1 MASQQ
6 PLNPEYLDY
15 ASERRS
21 TVGWWMRR
29 SSRRLVGR
37 VLLYLVLIVGSL
49 SFLFPFFYLLNMSVS
64 SPAEFAKF
72 PPDLIPS
79 PISVANYWEG
89 WVAYYP
95 FTNLLENTILITLL
109 AVIGQLLSCVPVAYG
124 FARLRFPGRNFWFVV
139 LLATMMLPSQVT
151 LIPQYYIFAKLQ
163 WVNTFKPLI
172 VPAYFGSAFY
182 IFLLRQFFM
191 TMPREL
197 DDAARIDGC
206 GYLRTLV
213 QVLLPLCKPAVVAVA
228 VFSFVGN
235 WSDFFA
241 PLIYLDS
248 PTKYTM
254 VLGST
259 MVVTS
264 FTHSFVNMGY
274 AMAVVT
280 LTVVPVLI
288 VYFWAQR
295 YFIEGIALT
304 GVRG

>member
-6 PLNPEYLDY
+6 PLNPEYATY
-15 ASERRS
+15 PSERRS
-21 TVGWWMRR
+21 TVGWWTRR
-29 SSRRLVGR
+29 SNHRLVGR
-37 VLLYLVLIVGSL
+37 VLLYLVLIAGSL

-79 PISVANYWEG
+79 PITVANYWEG

-109 AVIGQLLSCVPVAYG
+109 AVIGQLLSCIPVAYG

-259 MVVTS
+259 MVATS

-280 LTVVPVLI
+280 LTVVPVLF

>member
-1 MASQQ
+1 MASEQ
-6 PLNPEYLDY
+6 PLNREYVAY
-15 ASERRS
+15 PSARRS
-21 TVGWWMRR
+21 SVGWWMRR
-29 SSRRLVGR
+29 SNRRLVGR
-37 VLLYLVLIVGSL
+37 VVLYFVLIVGSL
-49 SFLFPFFYLLNMSVS
+49 SFLLPFFYLLNMSVS
-64 SPAEFAKF
+64 TPAEFAKF
-72 PPDLIPS
+72 PPDWIPS
-79 PISVANYWEG
+79 PIQLANYWEG

-124 FARLRFPGRNFWFVV
+124 FARLRFPGRNFWFIV

-280 LTVVPVLI
+280 LTVIPVLV